1 MSRQKT
7 TDFDKDEGFEE
18 TAKNSI
24 GFIQI
29 GGKQGIIESNHVDPS
44 KVMNIQDGVI
54 LIDKGKS
61 IEGSAFNV

>member
-44 KVMNIQDGVI
+44 KVMNI
-54 LIDKGKS
+54 
-61 IEGSAFNV
+61 